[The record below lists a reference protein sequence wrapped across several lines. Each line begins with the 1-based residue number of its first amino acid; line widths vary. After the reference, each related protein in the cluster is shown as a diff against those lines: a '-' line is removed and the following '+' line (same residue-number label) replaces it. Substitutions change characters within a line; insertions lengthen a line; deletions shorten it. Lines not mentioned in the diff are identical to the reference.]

1 MKKVVKFGGSSL
13 ASAEQFKKVGD
24 IIRADEGR
32 RYVVPSAPGKRNSAD
47 TKVTDMLYDCYRTAV
62 AGRDFKKKL
71 QNIKARYQ
79 EIIDG
84 LNLSLDLSP
93 EFEKI
98 AENFAA
104 AAGEDYAAS
113 RGEYL
118 NGIVM
123 ANYLGYTY
131 IDSAE
136 VICFD
141 ENGNF
146 LADKTDEVLSKA
158 KIEHDTGHITA
169 DVLQTKDVNGN
180 VFHEWYNQDILE
192 PYFPKDICSHI
203 DEENLKYGYPLYASQ
218 SMWYYNTKAFP
229 DGQPIHS
236 WWEIIEK
243 NEDGTQK
250 YRLFTKEIG
259 QESAYLSLFASFIN
273 NADEMAQSYKD
284 TYGKVLEYTYDASDF
299 NFEVPEKNAGVEY
312 LWRFSQAEMTFIGD
326 GDELVLAVHNSTA
339 DEPALCLASAG
350 KIGNRDE
357 SGYNIA
363 WCLNLEPY
371 TALLNLES
379 LFIAKGTNSPAGAR
393 LFVRYITGGADGQSE
408 GMKPFKKEGNW
419 PVRDD
424 VEDKKN
430 PAKLSELGARANDL
444 SAIYYIYPDVQDM
457 WTYWLSKNPKM
468 K

>member
-1 MKKVVKFGGSSL
+1 MKMKKFFALLLSLSMVLSL
-13 ASAEQFKKVGD
+13 AACGSKGNSNDSQTDGETASDLHLGYDINTGENHYGPYYDEWSDKTDEELYEEALKEDTTINVYATSSKMMKVE
-24 IIRADEGR
+24 EGFEAA
-32 RYVVPSAPGKRNSAD
+32 YPG
-47 TKVTDMLYDCYRTAV
+47 
-62 AGRDFKKKL
+62 
-71 QNIKARYQ
+71 
-79 EIIDG
+79 
-84 LNLSLDLSP
+84 LDLVVS
-93 EFEKI
+93 
-98 AENFAA
+98 
-104 AAGEDYAAS
+104 D
-113 RGEYL
+113 L
-118 NGIVM
+118 
-123 ANYLGYTY
+123 
-131 IDSAE
+131 
-136 VICFD
+136 
-141 ENGNF
+141 
-146 LADKTDEVLSKA
+146 KTDEVLSKA
-158 KIEHDTGHITA
+158 KIEHDTGNITA

-192 PYFPKDICSHI
+192 PYYPKDICSHI
-203 DEENLKYGYPLYASQ
+203 DEGYLKYGYPLYASQ

-243 NEDGTQK
+243 KDDGTQK

-284 TYGKVLEYTYDASDF
+284 TYGKDLEYTYDASSFD
-299 NFEVPEKNAGVEY
+299 FEVPENNAGVEY
-312 LWRFSQAEMTFIGD
+312 LWRFSQAKMTFISD

-339 DEPALCLASAG
+339 EDPALCLASAG

-357 SGYNIA
+357 SGYDIA

-371 TALLNLES
+371 TALLNLEC

-393 LFVRYITGGADGQSE
+393 LFIRYVTGGADGKSE

-419 PVRDD
+419 PIRDD

-430 PAKLSELGARANDL
+430 PAELTELGARANDL
-444 SAIYYIYPDVQDM
+444 SAIYDIYLDVQEM
-457 WTYWLSKNPKM
+457 WTYWLSQNLKM

>member
-1 MKKVVKFGGSSL
+1 MKMKKFFALLLSLSMVLSL
-13 ASAEQFKKVGD
+13 AACGSKGNSNDSQTDGETASDLHLGYDINTGENHYGPYYDEWSDKTDEELFEEALKEDTTINVYATSSKMMKVE
-24 IIRADEGR
+24 EGFEAA
-32 RYVVPSAPGKRNSAD
+32 YPG
-47 TKVTDMLYDCYRTAV
+47 
-62 AGRDFKKKL
+62 
-71 QNIKARYQ
+71 
-79 EIIDG
+79 
-84 LNLSLDLSP
+84 LDLVVS
-93 EFEKI
+93 
-98 AENFAA
+98 
-104 AAGEDYAAS
+104 D
-113 RGEYL
+113 L
-118 NGIVM
+118 
-123 ANYLGYTY
+123 
-131 IDSAE
+131 
-136 VICFD
+136 
-141 ENGNF
+141 
-146 LADKTDEVLSKA
+146 KTDEVLSKA
-158 KIEHDTGHITA
+158 KIEHDTGNITA

-192 PYFPKDICSHI
+192 PYYPKDICSHI
-203 DEENLKYGYPLYASQ
+203 DEGYLKYGYPLYASQ

-284 TYGKVLEYTYDASDF
+284 TYGKDLEYTYDASSFD
-299 NFEVPEKNAGVEY
+299 FEVPENNAGVEY
-312 LWRFSQAEMTFIGD
+312 LWRFSQAKMTFISD

-339 DEPALCLASAG
+339 EDPALCLASAG

-357 SGYNIA
+357 SGYDIA

-371 TALLNLES
+371 TALLNLEC

-393 LFVRYITGGADGQSE
+393 LFIRYVTGGADGKIE

-419 PVRDD
+419 PIRDD

-430 PAKLSELGARANDL
+430 PAQLTELGARANDL
-444 SAIYYIYPDVQDM
+444 SAIYDIYLDVQEM
-457 WTYWLSKNPKM
+457 WTYWLSQNLKM

>member
-1 MKKVVKFGGSSL
+1 MKMKKFFALLLSLSMVLSL
-13 ASAEQFKKVGD
+13 AACGSKGNSNDSQTDGETASDLHLGYDINTGENHYGPYYDEWSDKTDEELFEEALKEDTTINVYATSSKMMKVE
-24 IIRADEGR
+24 EGFEAA
-32 RYVVPSAPGKRNSAD
+32 YPG
-47 TKVTDMLYDCYRTAV
+47 
-62 AGRDFKKKL
+62 
-71 QNIKARYQ
+71 
-79 EIIDG
+79 
-84 LNLSLDLSP
+84 LDLVVS
-93 EFEKI
+93 
-98 AENFAA
+98 
-104 AAGEDYAAS
+104 D
-113 RGEYL
+113 L
-118 NGIVM
+118 
-123 ANYLGYTY
+123 
-131 IDSAE
+131 
-136 VICFD
+136 
-141 ENGNF
+141 
-146 LADKTDEVLSKA
+146 KTDEVLSKA
-158 KIEHDTGHITA
+158 KIEHDTGNITA

-192 PYFPKDICSHI
+192 PYYPKDICSHI
-203 DEENLKYGYPLYASQ
+203 DEGYLKYGYPLYASQ

-284 TYGKVLEYTYDASDF
+284 TYGKDLEYTYDASSFD
-299 NFEVPEKNAGVEY
+299 FEVPENNAGVEY
-312 LWRFSQAEMTFIGD
+312 LWRFSQAKMTFISD

-339 DEPALCLASAG
+339 EDPALCLASAG

-357 SGYNIA
+357 PGYDIA

-371 TALLNLES
+371 TALLNLEC

-393 LFVRYITGGADGQSE
+393 LFIRYVTGGADGKSE

-419 PVRDD
+419 PIRDD

-430 PAKLSELGARANDL
+430 PAELTELGARANDL
-444 SAIYYIYPDVQDM
+444 SAIYDIYLDVQEM
-457 WTYWLSKNPKM
+457 WTYWLSQNLKM

>member
-1 MKKVVKFGGSSL
+1 MKMKKFFALLLSLSMVLSL
-13 ASAEQFKKVGD
+13 AACGSKGNSNDSQTDGETASDLHLGYDINTGENHYGPYYDEWSDKTDEELFEEALKEDTTINVYATSSKMMKVE
-24 IIRADEGR
+24 EGFEAA
-32 RYVVPSAPGKRNSAD
+32 YPG
-47 TKVTDMLYDCYRTAV
+47 
-62 AGRDFKKKL
+62 
-71 QNIKARYQ
+71 
-79 EIIDG
+79 
-84 LNLSLDLSP
+84 LDLVVS
-93 EFEKI
+93 
-98 AENFAA
+98 
-104 AAGEDYAAS
+104 D
-113 RGEYL
+113 L
-118 NGIVM
+118 
-123 ANYLGYTY
+123 
-131 IDSAE
+131 
-136 VICFD
+136 
-141 ENGNF
+141 
-146 LADKTDEVLSKA
+146 KTDEVLSKA
-158 KIEHDTGHITA
+158 KIEHDTGNITA

-192 PYFPKDICSHI
+192 PYYPKDICSHI
-203 DEENLKYGYPLYASQ
+203 DEGYLKYGYPLYASQ

-284 TYGKVLEYTYDASDF
+284 TYGKDLEYTYDASSFD
-299 NFEVPEKNAGVEY
+299 FEVPENNAGVEY
-312 LWRFSQAEMTFIGD
+312 LWRFSQAKMTFISD

-339 DEPALCLASAG
+339 EDPALCLASAG

-357 SGYNIA
+357 SGYDIA

-371 TALLNLES
+371 TALLNLEC

-393 LFVRYITGGADGQSE
+393 LFIRYVTGGADGKSE

-419 PVRDD
+419 PIRDD

-430 PAKLSELGARANDL
+430 PAELTELGARANDL
-444 SAIYYIYPDVQDM
+444 SAIYDIYLDVQEM
-457 WTYWLSKNPKM
+457 WTYWLSQNLKRK
-468 K
+468 

>member
-1 MKKVVKFGGSSL
+1 MKMKKFFALLLSLSMVLSL
-13 ASAEQFKKVGD
+13 AACGSKGNSNDSQTDGETASDLHLGYDINTGENHYGPYYDEWSDKTDEELFEEALKEDTTINVYATSSKMMKVE
-24 IIRADEGR
+24 EGFEAA
-32 RYVVPSAPGKRNSAD
+32 YSG
-47 TKVTDMLYDCYRTAV
+47 
-62 AGRDFKKKL
+62 
-71 QNIKARYQ
+71 
-79 EIIDG
+79 
-84 LNLSLDLSP
+84 LDLVVS
-93 EFEKI
+93 
-98 AENFAA
+98 
-104 AAGEDYAAS
+104 D
-113 RGEYL
+113 L
-118 NGIVM
+118 
-123 ANYLGYTY
+123 
-131 IDSAE
+131 
-136 VICFD
+136 
-141 ENGNF
+141 
-146 LADKTDEVLSKA
+146 KTDEVLSKA
-158 KIEHDTGHITA
+158 KIEHDTGNITA

-192 PYFPKDICSHI
+192 PYYPKDICSHI
-203 DEENLKYGYPLYASQ
+203 DEGYLKYGYPLYASQ

-284 TYGKVLEYTYDASDF
+284 TYGKDLEYTYDASSFD
-299 NFEVPEKNAGVEY
+299 FEVPENNAGVEY
-312 LWRFSQAEMTFIGD
+312 LWRFSQAKMTFISD

-339 DEPALCLASAG
+339 EDPALCLASAG

-357 SGYNIA
+357 SGYDIA

-371 TALLNLES
+371 TALLNLEC

-393 LFVRYITGGADGQSE
+393 LFIRYVTGGADGKSE

-419 PVRDD
+419 PIRDD

-430 PAKLSELGARANDL
+430 PAELTELGARANDL
-444 SAIYYIYPDVQDM
+444 SAIYDIYLDVQEM
-457 WTYWLSKNPKM
+457 WTYWLSQNLKM

>member
-1 MKKVVKFGGSSL
+1 MKMKKFFALLLSLSMVLSL
-13 ASAEQFKKVGD
+13 AACGSKGNSNDSQTDGETASDLHLGYDINTGENHYGPYYDEWSDKTDEELFEEALKEDTTINVYATSSKMMKVE
-24 IIRADEGR
+24 EGFEAA
-32 RYVVPSAPGKRNSAD
+32 YPG
-47 TKVTDMLYDCYRTAV
+47 
-62 AGRDFKKKL
+62 
-71 QNIKARYQ
+71 
-79 EIIDG
+79 
-84 LNLSLDLSP
+84 LDLVVS
-93 EFEKI
+93 
-98 AENFAA
+98 
-104 AAGEDYAAS
+104 D
-113 RGEYL
+113 L
-118 NGIVM
+118 
-123 ANYLGYTY
+123 
-131 IDSAE
+131 
-136 VICFD
+136 
-141 ENGNF
+141 
-146 LADKTDEVLSKA
+146 KTDEVLSKA
-158 KIEHDTGHITA
+158 KSEHETGNITA
-169 DVLQTKDVNGN
+169 DVLRTKDVNGN

-192 PYFPKDICSHI
+192 PYYPKDICSHI
-203 DEENLKYGYPLYASQ
+203 DEGYLKYGYPLYASQ

-284 TYGKVLEYTYDASDF
+284 TYGKDLEYTYDASSFD
-299 NFEVPEKNAGVEY
+299 FEVPENNAGVEY
-312 LWRFSQAEMTFIGD
+312 LWRFSQAKMTFISD

-339 DEPALCLASAG
+339 EDPALCLASAG

-357 SGYNIA
+357 SGYDIA

-371 TALLNLES
+371 TALLNLEC

-393 LFVRYITGGADGQSE
+393 LFIRYVTGGADGKSE

-419 PVRDD
+419 PIRDD

-430 PAKLSELGARANDL
+430 PAELTELGARANDL
-444 SAIYYIYPDVQDM
+444 SAIYDIYLDVQEM
-457 WTYWLSKNPKM
+457 WTYWLSQNLKM

>member
-1 MKKVVKFGGSSL
+1 MKMKKFFALLLSLSMVLSL
-13 ASAEQFKKVGD
+13 AACGSKGNSNDSQTDGETASDLHLGYDINTGENHYGPYYDEWSDKTDEELFEEALKEDTTINVYATSSKMMKVE
-24 IIRADEGR
+24 EGFEAA
-32 RYVVPSAPGKRNSAD
+32 YPG
-47 TKVTDMLYDCYRTAV
+47 
-62 AGRDFKKKL
+62 
-71 QNIKARYQ
+71 
-79 EIIDG
+79 
-84 LNLSLDLSP
+84 LDLVVS
-93 EFEKI
+93 
-98 AENFAA
+98 
-104 AAGEDYAAS
+104 D
-113 RGEYL
+113 L
-118 NGIVM
+118 
-123 ANYLGYTY
+123 
-131 IDSAE
+131 
-136 VICFD
+136 
-141 ENGNF
+141 
-146 LADKTDEVLSKA
+146 KTDEVLSKA
-158 KIEHDTGHITA
+158 KIEHDTGNITA

-192 PYFPKDICSHI
+192 PYYPKDICSHI
-203 DEENLKYGYPLYASQ
+203 DESYLKYGYPLYASQ

-284 TYGKVLEYTYDASDF
+284 TYGKDLEYTYDASSFD
-299 NFEVPEKNAGVEY
+299 FEVPENNAGVEY
-312 LWRFSQAEMTFIGD
+312 LWRFSQAKMTFISD

-339 DEPALCLASAG
+339 EDPALCLASAG

-357 SGYNIA
+357 SGYDIA

-371 TALLNLES
+371 TALLNLEC

-393 LFVRYITGGADGQSE
+393 LFIRYVTGGADGKSE

-419 PVRDD
+419 PIRDD

-430 PAKLSELGARANDL
+430 PAELTELGARANDL
-444 SAIYYIYPDVQDM
+444 SAIYDIYLDVQEM
-457 WTYWLSKNPKM
+457 WTYWLSQNLKM

>member
-1 MKKVVKFGGSSL
+1 MKMKKFFALLLSLSMVLSL
-13 ASAEQFKKVGD
+13 AACGSKGNSNDSQTDGETASDLHLGYDLNTGENYYGPYYDDWSEKTDDELYEEALTEDTTINVYATSSKMMKVE
-24 IIRADEGR
+24 EGFEAA
-32 RYVVPSAPGKRNSAD
+32 YPG
-47 TKVTDMLYDCYRTAV
+47 
-62 AGRDFKKKL
+62 
-71 QNIKARYQ
+71 
-79 EIIDG
+79 
-84 LNLSLDLSP
+84 LDLVVS
-93 EFEKI
+93 
-98 AENFAA
+98 
-104 AAGEDYAAS
+104 D
-113 RGEYL
+113 L
-118 NGIVM
+118 
-123 ANYLGYTY
+123 
-131 IDSAE
+131 
-136 VICFD
+136 
-141 ENGNF
+141 
-146 LADKTDEVLSKA
+146 KTDEVLSKA
-158 KIEHDTGHITA
+158 KIEHDTGNITA

-203 DEENLKYGYPLYASQ
+203 DEGYLKYGYPLYASQ

-284 TYGKVLEYTYDASDF
+284 TYGKDLEYTYDASSFD
-299 NFEVPEKNAGVEY
+299 FEVPENNAGVEY
-312 LWRFSQAEMTFIGD
+312 LWRFSQAKMTFISD

-339 DEPALCLASAG
+339 EDPALCLASAG

-357 SGYNIA
+357 SGYDIA

-371 TALLNLES
+371 TALLNLEC

-393 LFVRYITGGADGQSE
+393 LFIRYVTGGADGKSE

-430 PAKLSELGARANDL
+430 PAELTELGARANDL
-444 SAIYYIYPDVQDM
+444 SAIYDIYLDVQEM
-457 WTYWLSKNPKM
+457 WTYWLSQNLKM

>member
-1 MKKVVKFGGSSL
+1 MKMKKFFALLLSLSMVLSL
-13 ASAEQFKKVGD
+13 AACGSKGNSNDSQTDGETASDLHLGYDLNTGENHYGPYYDEWSDKTDEELFEEALKEDTTINVYATSSKMMKVE
-24 IIRADEGR
+24 EGFEAA
-32 RYVVPSAPGKRNSAD
+32 YPG
-47 TKVTDMLYDCYRTAV
+47 
-62 AGRDFKKKL
+62 
-71 QNIKARYQ
+71 
-79 EIIDG
+79 
-84 LNLSLDLSP
+84 LDLVVS
-93 EFEKI
+93 
-98 AENFAA
+98 
-104 AAGEDYAAS
+104 D
-113 RGEYL
+113 L
-118 NGIVM
+118 
-123 ANYLGYTY
+123 
-131 IDSAE
+131 
-136 VICFD
+136 
-141 ENGNF
+141 
-146 LADKTDEVLSKA
+146 KTDEVLSKA
-158 KIEHDTGHITA
+158 KIEHDTGNITA

-192 PYFPKDICSHI
+192 PYYPKDICSHI
-203 DEENLKYGYPLYASQ
+203 DEGYLKYGYPLYASQ

-284 TYGKVLEYTYDASDF
+284 TYGKDLEYTYDASSFD
-299 NFEVPEKNAGVEY
+299 FEVPENNAGVEY
-312 LWRFSQAEMTFIGD
+312 LWRFSQAKMTFISD

-339 DEPALCLASAG
+339 EDPALCLASAG

-357 SGYNIA
+357 SGYDIA

-371 TALLNLES
+371 TALLNLEC

-393 LFVRYITGGADGQSE
+393 LFIRYVTGGADGKSE

-430 PAKLSELGARANDL
+430 PAQLTELRARANDL
-444 SAIYYIYPDVQDM
+444 SAIYDIYLDVQEM
-457 WTYWLSKNPKM
+457 WTYWLSQNLKM

>member
-1 MKKVVKFGGSSL
+1 MKMKKFFALLLSLSMVLSL
-13 ASAEQFKKVGD
+13 AACGSKGNSNDSQTDGETASDLHLGYDINTGENHYGPYYDEWSDKTDEELFEEALKEDTTINVYATSSKMMKVE
-24 IIRADEGR
+24 EGFEAA
-32 RYVVPSAPGKRNSAD
+32 YPG
-47 TKVTDMLYDCYRTAV
+47 
-62 AGRDFKKKL
+62 
-71 QNIKARYQ
+71 
-79 EIIDG
+79 
-84 LNLSLDLSP
+84 LDLVVS
-93 EFEKI
+93 
-98 AENFAA
+98 
-104 AAGEDYAAS
+104 D
-113 RGEYL
+113 L
-118 NGIVM
+118 
-123 ANYLGYTY
+123 
-131 IDSAE
+131 
-136 VICFD
+136 
-141 ENGNF
+141 
-146 LADKTDEVLSKA
+146 KTDEVLSKA
-158 KIEHDTGHITA
+158 KIEHDTGNITA

-192 PYFPKDICSHI
+192 PYYPKDICSHI
-203 DEENLKYGYPLYASQ
+203 DEGYLKYGYPLYASQ

-284 TYGKVLEYTYDASDF
+284 TYGKDLEYTYDASSFD
-299 NFEVPEKNAGVEY
+299 FEVPENNAGVEY
-312 LWRFSQAEMTFIGD
+312 QWRFSQAKMTFISD

-339 DEPALCLASAG
+339 EDPALCLASAG

-357 SGYNIA
+357 SGYDIA

-371 TALLNLES
+371 TALLNLEC

-393 LFVRYITGGADGQSE
+393 LFIRYVTGGADGKSE

-430 PAKLSELGARANDL
+430 PAQLTELGARANDL
-444 SAIYYIYPDVQDM
+444 SAIYDIYLDVQEM
-457 WTYWLSKNPKM
+457 WTYWLSQNLKM

>member
-1 MKKVVKFGGSSL
+1 MKKFFALLLSLSMVLSL
-13 ASAEQFKKVGD
+13 AACGSKGNSNDSQTDGETASDLHLGYDINTGENHYGPYYDEWSDKTDEELFEEALKEDTTINVYATSSKMLKVEESFE
-24 IIRADEGR
+24 AA
-32 RYVVPSAPGKRNSAD
+32 YPG
-47 TKVTDMLYDCYRTAV
+47 
-62 AGRDFKKKL
+62 
-71 QNIKARYQ
+71 
-79 EIIDG
+79 
-84 LNLSLDLSP
+84 LDLVVS
-93 EFEKI
+93 
-98 AENFAA
+98 
-104 AAGEDYAAS
+104 D
-113 RGEYL
+113 L
-118 NGIVM
+118 
-123 ANYLGYTY
+123 
-131 IDSAE
+131 
-136 VICFD
+136 
-141 ENGNF
+141 
-146 LADKTDEVLSKA
+146 KTDEVLSKA
-158 KIEHDTGHITA
+158 KIEHDTGNITA

-192 PYFPKDICSHI
+192 PYYPKDICSHI
-203 DEENLKYGYPLYASQ
+203 DEGNLKYGYPLYASQ

-284 TYGKVLEYTYDASDF
+284 TYGKDLEYTYDASSFD
-299 NFEVPEKNAGVEY
+299 FEVPENNAGVEY
-312 LWRFSQAEMTFIGD
+312 LWRFSQAKMTFIGD

-339 DEPALCLASAG
+339 EDPALCLASAG

-357 SGYNIA
+357 SGYDIA

-371 TALLNLES
+371 TALLNLEC

-393 LFVRYITGGADGQSE
+393 LFIRYVTGGADGKSE

-419 PVRDD
+419 PIRDD

-430 PAKLSELGARANDL
+430 PAKLTELGARANDL
-444 SAIYYIYPDVQDM
+444 SAIYDIYLDVQEM
-457 WTYWLSKNPKM
+457 WTYWLSQNLKM

>member
-1 MKKVVKFGGSSL
+1 MKMKKFFALLLSLSMVLSL
-13 ASAEQFKKVGD
+13 AACGSKGNSNDSQTDGETASDLHLGYDLNTGENHYGPYYDEWSDKTDEELYEEALKEETTINVYATSSKMMKVE
-24 IIRADEGR
+24 EGFEAA
-32 RYVVPSAPGKRNSAD
+32 YPG
-47 TKVTDMLYDCYRTAV
+47 
-62 AGRDFKKKL
+62 
-71 QNIKARYQ
+71 
-79 EIIDG
+79 
-84 LNLSLDLSP
+84 LDLVVS
-93 EFEKI
+93 
-98 AENFAA
+98 
-104 AAGEDYAAS
+104 D
-113 RGEYL
+113 L
-118 NGIVM
+118 
-123 ANYLGYTY
+123 
-131 IDSAE
+131 
-136 VICFD
+136 
-141 ENGNF
+141 
-146 LADKTDEVLSKA
+146 KTDEVLSKA
-158 KIEHDTGHITA
+158 KIEHDTGNITA

-203 DEENLKYGYPLYASQ
+203 DEGYLKYGYPLYASQ

-284 TYGKVLEYTYDASDF
+284 TYGKDLEYTYDASSF
-299 NFEVPEKNAGVEY
+299 GFEVPENNAGVEY

-339 DEPALCLASAG
+339 EDPALCLASAG

-357 SGYNIA
+357 SGYDIA

-393 LFVRYITGGADGQSE
+393 LFIRYVTGGADGKSE

-430 PAKLSELGARANDL
+430 PAELTELGARANDL
-444 SAIYYIYPDVQDM
+444 SAIYDIYLDVQEM
-457 WTYWLSKNPKM
+457 WTYWLSQNLKM